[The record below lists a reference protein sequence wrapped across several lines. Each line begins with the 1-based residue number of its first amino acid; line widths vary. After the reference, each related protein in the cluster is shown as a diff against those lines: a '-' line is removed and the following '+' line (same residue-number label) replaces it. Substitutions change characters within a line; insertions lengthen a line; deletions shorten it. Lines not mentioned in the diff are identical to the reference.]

1 MRPVETH
8 CTEILNTQLG
18 MWLLSISKMASDL
31 RTSTQNFGIKQQS
44 VYFITQDIY
53 IYGKK

>member
-1 MRPVETH
+1 MKPVETH

-31 RTSTQNFGIKQQS
+31 RTSTQNFGIKQQN